1 VLQKTLAAHLP
12 HSGGTPLALLH
23 GMDADE
29 KDLENLLDIVNRT
42 RVAMMTTT
50 EPDSSL
56 RSRPLATLRTSEFSG
71 FLWFFTAAD
80 SSKVSEIGEHH
91 QVNLSYS
98 DPERHRYASVS
109 GLGLTLRDVEKMA
122 ELWDPI
128 VKAWFPDGLDD
139 PNLVLLRV
147 SVDKAE
153 YWDASATPVQRL
165 LAFTKA
171 FKSGDP
177 SEIGEHKKLRLNPGQ
192 N

>member
-1 VLQKTLAAHLP
+1 MVACVAVRWPRYEHSTLAVFF
-12 HSGGTPLALLH
+12 GF
-23 GMDADE
+23 
-29 KDLENLLDIVNRT
+29 
-42 RVAMMTTT
+42 
-50 EPDSSL
+50 
-56 RSRPLATLRTSEFSG
+56 SRRPI
-71 FLWFFTAAD
+71 
-80 SSKVSEIGEHH
+80 SSKVSEIGERH

-128 VKAWFPDGLDD
+128 VKAWFPHGLDD

-153 YWDASATPVQRL
+153 YWDAAATPGQRL